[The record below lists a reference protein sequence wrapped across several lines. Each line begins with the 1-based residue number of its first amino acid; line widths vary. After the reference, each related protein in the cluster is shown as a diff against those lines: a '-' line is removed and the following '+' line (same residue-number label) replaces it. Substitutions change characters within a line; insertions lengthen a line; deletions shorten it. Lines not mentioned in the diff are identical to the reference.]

1 MTVYALNLFDVAN
14 RDEYLA
20 YSKRSPAEV
29 AKHVGLSRWASSV
42 NP

>member
-20 YSKRSPAEV
+20 YSKPDLA
-29 AKHVGLSRWASSV
+29 HVQGSGV
-42 NP
+42 NATD